1 MKRFYK
7 LTVFAVALII
17 AVAGL
22 IPAAAYGNGAERIEE
37 GIIEY
42 NLQKSSADSVQEWI
56 DGDLTR
62 DAGMGSE
69 WYILALSNYG
79 EYDFSCYNVALNE
92 YLYENEVGSASSRL
106 KYALVYIAIG
116 DETNPYINKVLCDS
130 IGEQGIMSL
139 VFGLHLLNNGC
150 VCDTYSVNT
159 LTDELLSLQL
169 PDGGW
174 AVTGEYGD
182 VDVTAMTVQA
192 LSVYYKNPDVEFSVN
207 EALDFLSARQLD
219 NGGYSAYGVANP
231 ESAAQVATALSSLG
245 IDACEDNRFIKN
257 GNTVFD
263 GMSSFRLAD
272 GSFCHKEGG
281 VSDPMAT
288 AQVLSASIAYKNM
301 KNGKPS
307 FYAFDKNETVYEEKT
322 IGTQPF
328 QTVLT
333 ESTETTAFIEETSDF
348 ISITT
353 ISESD
358 LQTTERTEIHAEKS
372 DYLRL
377 IIIFGI
383 AVSIFI
389 CVLLFATKK
398 YKSAVIFIVAAAVV
412 IAFITGISGK
422 NNTDTIGSVTISI
435 SCNMIKNE
443 NKKHIPKN
451 GIILGETRIEIQN
464 GDTAYDVL
472 AKACKDNG
480 ILFSS
485 NIGYIEG
492 INNIYEMDF
501 GKSSGW
507 IYYVNGE
514 SPSVGCASYELSDGD
529 KIEWHYTCNMGKDL
543 DIDFDKEY
551 N

>member
-1 MKRFYK
+1 MKRLYK
-7 LTVFAVALII
+7 LTVLAVALII

-22 IPAAAYGNGAERIEE
+22 VPAAAYGNGAERFEE

-56 DGDLTR
+56 DGNLTR

-69 WYILALSNYG
+69 WYIIALSNHG
-79 EYDFSCYNVALNE
+79 GYDFSGYNAALNE
-92 YLYENEVGSASSRL
+92 YLSENEVGSASSRL

-116 DETNPYINKVLCDS
+116 DETNPYINKVLGDS

-139 VFGLHLLNNGC
+139 VFGLHLLNNSC

-192 LSVYYKNPDVEFSVN
+192 LSVYYKNPDVESSVN

-245 IDACEDNRFIKN
+245 IDAYEDKRFIKN

-263 GMSSFRLAD
+263 GMSGFRLAD

-281 VSDPMAT
+281 VSDSMAT
-288 AQVLSASIAYKNM
+288 AQVLSASISYKNM
-301 KNGKPS
+301 KNSKSS
-307 FYAFDKNETVYEEKT
+307 FYVFNASAYEEKT
-322 IGTQPF
+322 IGPQPSR
-328 QTVLT
+328 TVLT
-333 ESTETTAFIEETSDF
+333 EPTETTAFIEETSEL

-353 ISESD
+353 VPETD
-358 LQTTERTEIHAEKS
+358 FQTTERTEIRAEKS

-377 IIIFGI
+377 IIIGGI

-389 CVLLFATKK
+389 CVLLFVTKK
-398 YKSAVIFIVAAAVV
+398 NKSAVIFIVAAAVV
-412 IAFITGISGK
+412 IALITGISGK
-422 NNTDTIGSVTISI
+422 NNTDTIGSVTINI
-435 SCNMIKNE
+435 SCNVIKNE

-472 AKACKDNG
+472 ANACKDNG

-485 NIGYIEG
+485 NMGYIEG

-507 IYYVNGE
+507 IYFVNGE